1 MANDKMRK
9 NTVHMGADIKYK
21 LLILFIFLCCIGVI
35 STILLRQK
43 YEIFFSPFQ
52 LITHE
57 DVAKNQQGICVA
69 ENRKL
74 SEAELVSRAMVGH
87 FEQIANATRPTDAY
101 KAGEPMCSD
110 EESCDVTKS
119 PALTM
124 SERLT
129 QEAPKASF
137 DYDIRFVSNVY
148 VPNAYKNKEF
158 DFSSYLFVPFVVSDY
173 FPKDCCHVISGEA
186 FNQLP
191 EDIRMGLITDEW
203 RKRGWGSYVLS
214 QKSMSWNNWGW
225 HLQNIYIALDTC
237 GNVLIDRDKKNEDIP
252 ILTVGEKFHQID
264 RYKEDDTANLKRT
277 CFPIPSSE
285 IWEATH
291 IKNKQFFKCVQNVQ
305 QGN

>member
-1 MANDKMRK
+1 M
-9 NTVHMGADIKYK
+9 
-21 LLILFIFLCCIGVI
+21 
-35 STILLRQK
+35 RQK

-101 KAGEPMCSD
+101 KAGEPLCSD
-110 EESCDVTKS
+110 EESCDVTKY

-129 QEAPKASF
+129 QKAPKAIF
-137 DYDIRFVSNVY
+137 NYDIRFVSNVY

-158 DFSSYLFVPFVVSDY
+158 DFSSNFFMPFTGFSYY

-191 EDIRMGLITDEW
+191 EDIRIGLITDEW

-214 QKSMSWNNWGW
+214 QKSMSWNSWGW
-225 HLQNIYIALDTC
+225 RLRNKYIALDTC
-237 GNVLIDRDKKNEDIP
+237 GKVLIDRDIKNEDIP
-252 ILTVGEKFHQID
+252 ILIVGKKIHQID

-277 CFPIPSSE
+277 CFPIPSYE

-291 IKNKQFFKCVQNVQ
+291 IKDKQFFKCVQNVQ